1 MAGVLDHEEVQV
13 QSVMTCDTCENAAEH
28 LCKTCH
34 DKLCSRCKG
43 IHTKS
48 KSSFDH
54 EVSLLTFESLSLL
67 HDVPS
72 VQVCR
77 SHPGFRTNVC
87 CKECEIPICEKCLV
101 SEHNGHKVILTE
113 ELYIQK
119 KKKLDQKFKFLQSEL
134 PKYQSYLDELIKDE
148 TINEKQCETLETQ
161 IVAHFKETRLKLE
174 LEEKCL
180 LQTAKSK
187 QKQEQCRIQIQ
198 KKHVSECMSKVQSF
212 ISKYQNEIASER
224 HAFIL
229 YADVPEESHDSEAF
243 QRSPFPH
250 ALQFI
255 KGTVDDELFIQLSG
269 KITLDTLNTAGT
281 HLIHNMMELEVFRVG
296 QGSVQSLTYDINDDA
311 FWVFSE
317 GETSF
322 KKYNRSG
329 IVIFEVTTEV
339 AQLRNQPICLTD
351 GRVLFRKKR
360 CLLTQLNKN
369 GEETVFLDFDAAYP
383 ICMYC
388 PEENTGVVI
397 GIINSELTEGKLSKY
412 DKHGHCTNEIKN
424 SLLFK
429 NLVSKNTKCRATYYI
444 AENIN
449 GDICISHKDVDV
461 FDKKGNFR
469 FSYYGHRNT
478 NLEFQPRGICTDTLG
493 HIVVAD
499 AGNHSVHV
507 LDGNGNL
514 QKLYDVSS
522 IENDFQPITLTVDA
536 NYSLCIGC
544 SDGKIRIFKYIE

>member
-13 QSVMTCDTCENAAEH
+13 QSVMPCDTCENVAEH

-54 EVSLLTFESLSLL
+54 EVTLLTLESLSLL
-67 HDVPS
+67 YDVPS

-101 SEHNGHKVILTE
+101 FEHNGHKVILTE

-119 KKKLDQKFKFLQSEL
+119 KKKLDLKFIFLQSEL

-148 TINEKQCETLETQ
+148 KINEKQCETLETQ

-174 LEEKCL
+174 LEENRL
-180 LQTAKSK
+180 LQIAKSK
-187 QKQEQCRIQIQ
+187 QKHEYSRMQIQ
-198 KKHVSECMSKVQSF
+198 MKHLSECMTKVQSF
-212 ISKYQNEIASER
+212 ISMYQNEIASER

-229 YADVPEESHDSEAF
+229 YADVPIESHNSDAF

-250 ALQFI
+250 TLQFV
-255 KGTVDDELFIQLSG
+255 KETMNDEFFTQFSG
-269 KITLDTLNTAGT
+269 KIALHTAGT
-281 HLIHNMMELEVFRVG
+281 HLIHSMMELEVIRVG
-296 QGSVQSLTYDINDDA
+296 QGSVQSLTYDINDDV

-317 GETSF
+317 GEKSF

-329 IVIFEVTTEV
+329 TLISEVTTE
-339 AQLRNQPICLTD
+339 AAILKNKPICLSD
-351 GRVLFRKKR
+351 GNVLFRKKT
-360 CLLTQLNKN
+360 CHLAQINKN
-369 GEETVFLDFDAAYP
+369 GEETVFLNFDAAYP

-388 PEENTGVVI
+388 PEDNTGVVI
-397 GIINSELTEGKLSKY
+397 GIINAELTEIKLSVY

-429 NLVSKNTKCRATYYI
+429 NLVSSNTKYRGLAAYI
-444 AENIN
+444 AENTN
-449 GDICISHKDVDV
+449 GDICISHKDVDI

-469 FSYYGHRNT
+469 FSYYGRRNT
-478 NLEFQPRGICTDTLG
+478 NLEFQPRGICTDILG
-493 HIVVAD
+493 HILVAD
-499 AGNHSVHV
+499 AGNRCVHV

-514 QKLYDVSS
+514 QKLYDVSLK
-522 IENDFQPITLTVDA
+522 ENDFQPVTLTVDA

>member
-1 MAGVLDHEEVQV
+1 MAGVLGHEEVQV
-13 QSVMTCDTCENAAEH
+13 QSVMPCDTCENAAEH

-54 EVSLLTFESLSLL
+54 EVTLLTFESLSLL
-67 HDVPS
+67 NDVPS

-101 SEHNGHKVILTE
+101 FEHNGHKVILTE

-134 PKYQSYLDELIKDE
+134 PKYQSYLDGLIKDE
-148 TINEKQCETLETQ
+148 KINEKQCETLETE

-198 KKHVSECMSKVQSF
+198 KKHVSECMTNVQSF
-212 ISKYQNEIASER
+212 ISKYQNENVSER

-229 YADVPEESHDSEAF
+229 YAHTPVESHDSEAF
-243 QRSPFPH
+243 HRSPFPH
-250 ALQFI
+250 ALQFV
-255 KGTVDDELFIQLSG
+255 KETLDDELFIHLSG
-269 KITLDTLNTAGT
+269 KIALNTTGT
-281 HLIHNMMELEVFRVG
+281 RLIHSMIELEVFRVG

-311 FWVFSE
+311 FWVFSG

-329 IVIFEVTTEV
+329 TIISEVTTE
-339 AQLRNQPICLTD
+339 AAILKNKPICLND
-351 GRVLFRKKR
+351 GNVLFRKKTFH
-360 CLLTQLNKN
+360 LAQLNKN

-397 GIINSELTEGKLSKY
+397 GLVNSDLTEGKLSKY
-412 DKHGHCTNEIKN
+412 DKYGHCTNEIKN

-429 NLVSKNTKCRATYYI
+429 NLVSSKTKCRGLSAYI

-493 HIVVAD
+493 HIMVAD

>member
-13 QSVMTCDTCENAAEH
+13 QSVMPCDTCDNAAEH

-43 IHTKS
+43 IHTKC

-54 EVSLLTFESLSLL
+54 EITLLTFESLSLINE
-67 HDVPS
+67 VPS

-101 SEHNGHKVILTE
+101 FEHNGHKVILTE

-119 KKKLDQKFKFLQSEL
+119 KKNLDQKFKFLQSEL
-134 PKYQSYLDELIKDE
+134 PKYQSYLDGLIKDE
-148 TINEKQCETLETQ
+148 KINEKQCETLETE

-174 LEEKCL
+174 LEEKHL

-187 QKQEQCRIQIQ
+187 QKQEHCRIQIQ
-198 KKHVSECMSKVQSF
+198 KKHVSEYMTKMQSF

-229 YADVPEESHDSEAF
+229 YADVPEESQDSEAF

-250 ALQFI
+250 ALQFM
-255 KGTVDDELFIQLSG
+255 KEKLDDELFIHLSG
-269 KITLDTLNTAGT
+269 KIAFNTADT
-281 HLIHNMMELEVFRVG
+281 HLIHSMIEVDAFRVE
-296 QGSVQSLTYDINDDA
+296 QGSVQSLTYHINDDA

-339 AQLRNQPICLTD
+339 AHLRNQPICLAD
-351 GRVLFRKKR
+351 GSVLFRKKR

-429 NLVSKNTKCRATYYI
+429 NLVSSKTKCRGLSAYI

-522 IENDFQPITLTVDA
+522 KENDFKPITLTVDA